1 MNRAARRCRIDMP
14 ADKLAAFCETHHIAK
29 LSVFGSALRED
40 FGPDSD
46 VDVLVEFASGHVP
59 GFLRLHQMEE
69 ELSRLAGGRKIDLV
83 TEKFLNLRIRGNV
96 LGEAEV
102 QYAE

>member
-1 MNRAARRCRIDMP
+1 MP

-46 VDVLVEFASGHVP
+46 VDMLVEFQRGHPIGYIRLAAIERELSDMLGRKVD
-59 GFLRLHQMEE
+59 LRTPA
-69 ELSRLAGGRKIDLV
+69 ELSRFFRDEV
-83 TEKFLNLRIRGNV
+83 VRS
-96 LGEAEV
+96 AEV
-102 QYAE
+102 HYGEG